1 MVKTAKETKKTP
13 RRDAKAQNV
22 FDAFIGSIEYSYAW
36 EPEAFVQLAD
46 HRTFEWYVQFLIQ
59 RMEEDE
65 WHLLKLAS
73 FRPNKNTLALV
84 DDVFRALHT
93 LFEKKRIA
101 PELFELSYA
110 ISESSISPDQGER
123 LRYHLL
129 AKLKAYIAKAK
140 RQSDLH
146 GVYRLVPPP
155 KRRSPRDR
163 SELPDP
169 SAPAWTSANRQRS
182 SKVQITAR
190 VSPKIKELS
199 LEAAEEREISHSQWL
214 SEAIVRQLLAEG
226 YDTALE
232 KAFRPRQDVEPLKRR
247 PQRPRR
253 ALPEPQEPA
262 YVSAN
267 RADKIISLRIDPELA
282 REIDRAREE
291 DEDRSAWFRTAVNT
305 FLYVRE
311 AKLPKPLSQ
320 RPRLSVPVSLS
331 FEPPV
336 MFVVGHQVK
345 DSGLTLSEWL
355 RRVARWYIWYR
366 WHG

>member
-1 MVKTAKETKKTP
+1 MAKKAKETKKNV
-13 RRDAKAQNV
+13 RRDAKAQDV
-22 FDAFIGSIEYSYAW
+22 FDAFTKSLLEQREW
-36 EPEAFVQLAD
+36 EPYNFYKRED
-46 HRTFEWYVQFLIQ
+46 HRTFEWLVTMLIAE
-59 RMEEDE
+59 MEGAGWD
-65 WHLLKLAS
+65 KVSLAS
-73 FRPNKNTLALV
+73 YRPNKNTRALV
-84 DDVFRALHT
+84 DDAFRALHSIY
-93 LFEKKRIA
+93 EKKYIIPNITGVRWA
-101 PELFELSYA
+101 LSEA
-110 ISESSISPDQGER
+110 ALSQDQLER
-123 LRYHLL
+123 LGYHLL

-140 RQSDLH
+140 RHSDLH

-169 SAPAWTSANRQRS
+169 SAPAWASANRQRS

-190 VSPKIKELS
+190 VSRKIKELS
-199 LEAAEEREISHSQWL
+199 LEAAAEREISHSQWL
-214 SEAIVRQLLAEG
+214 NEAIVRQLLAEG

-232 KAFRPRQDVEPLKRR
+232 KAFRPRQDIEPLKRR

-253 ALPEPQEPA
+253 ALPKPQEPA

-311 AKLPKPLSQ
+311 AKLPKPLSK

-331 FEPPV
+331 FEPQV